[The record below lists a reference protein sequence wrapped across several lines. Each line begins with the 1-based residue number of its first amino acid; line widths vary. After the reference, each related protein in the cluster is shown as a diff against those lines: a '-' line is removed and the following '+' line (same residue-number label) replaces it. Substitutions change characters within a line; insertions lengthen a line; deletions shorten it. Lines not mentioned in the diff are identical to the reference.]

1 MNELYAFI
9 CITITELVLK
19 VSNRTCLGCINSKKL
34 ALNHS
39 CQQMSLLDKY
49 QNYYNEVM
57 SKFSENLKSHVN
69 HFIRTYPQ
77 HASNSDELLSIA
89 KNFIRFSTPKTL
101 YFGGY
106 VEDEANLKRSI
117 EAIVEGGIV
126 NDTIKHTTTP
136 VDKPK
141 PAVKRPR
148 KNATT
153 AKPTTPPSIE
163 KTLSDTYDS
172 VPYYDVN

>member
-1 MNELYAFI
+1 
-9 CITITELVLK
+9 
-19 VSNRTCLGCINSKKL
+19 
-34 ALNHS
+34 
-39 CQQMSLLDKY
+39 MSLLDKY
-49 QNYYNEVM
+49 QNHYNEVI
-57 SKFSENLKSHVN
+57 SKISEDLKSHVN

-106 VEDEANLKRSI
+106 VENEDSLKRSI
-117 EAIVEGGIV
+117 EAIVEVGIG
-126 NDTIKHTTTP
+126 NDTIKNTTTH

-148 KNATT
+148 KNATNV
-153 AKPTTPPSIE
+153 KPVTPPSVE
-163 KTLSDTYDS
+163 KTLSDAYDS